1 MSYRIVTDA
10 TADISEDLIRDVP
23 EITIVPMEITLDG
36 ELMRIERSD
45 GPDVSAFYEKIR
57 NGADA
62 KTSQIN
68 IEVYREV
75 FSKLLDEGL
84 DVLYLCFTSG
94 LSGTINAAH
103 IAIDELS
110 DDYPGRKIVCVDTLA
125 AAIGEG
131 FLVREAAR
139 MQGEGLSMSE
149 LIDWVEKNKLLVCH
163 KFAVDS
169 MTHLLKGGR
178 MLSSVA
184 NIGNALQIKP
194 MLRVDEEGKLKL
206 SGNAHGKTQA
216 MKKLSH
222 MPDGAWKPEISRLF
236 VVGHADCPEDAE
248 RLKEMVLASYPEAD
262 IRISQIGPVIGCHT
276 GPGMAALVYWG
287 NNR

>member
-75 FSKLLDEGL
+75 FSGILDEGL

-103 IAIDELS
+103 IAMDELA
-110 DDYPGRKIVCVDTLA
+110 DDYPGRKIVCIDTLA

-131 FLVREAAR
+131 FLVHEAAR
-139 MQGEGLSMSE
+139 LQGEGLSMSE

-169 MTHLLKGGR
+169 MTHLLKGG
-178 MLSSVA
+178 
-184 NIGNALQIKP
+184 
-194 MLRVDEEGKLKL
+194 
-206 SGNAHGKTQA
+206 
-216 MKKLSH
+216 
-222 MPDGAWKPEISRLF
+222 
-236 VVGHADCPEDAE
+236 
-248 RLKEMVLASYPEAD
+248 
-262 IRISQIGPVIGCHT
+262 
-276 GPGMAALVYWG
+276 
-287 NNR
+287 